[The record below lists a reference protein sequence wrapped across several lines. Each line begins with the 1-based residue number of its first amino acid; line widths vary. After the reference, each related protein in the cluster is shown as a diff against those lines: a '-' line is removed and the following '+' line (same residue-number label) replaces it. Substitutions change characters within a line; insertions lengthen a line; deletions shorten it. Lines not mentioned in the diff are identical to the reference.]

1 MALIH
6 HRADD
11 VGMADY
17 ALESFGASVISSTET
32 YKTKYCKVFGISLW
46 CRNHGPETVLQPGVV
61 PGQCWA
67 FRGSQGYLLI
77 SLSYPVHITHVTLEH
92 MPVVLSPTAHIRSA
106 PRDFAVYGMMNEK
119 EEGDLLG
126 IFTYDQNGESLQTFK
141 IPDPL
146 SKVYSLC
153 DLRILSNWGHPKHT
167 CVYRFRVHSQ
177 PSSR

>member
-1 MALIH
+1 
-6 HRADD
+6 
-11 VGMADY
+11 MADY
-17 ALESFGASVISSTET
+17 ALESLGASVISSTET

-46 CRNHGPETVLQPGVV
+46 CRNHGPETVIQPGVY

-92 MPVVLSPTAHIRSA
+92 MPVVLSPTAHIKSA